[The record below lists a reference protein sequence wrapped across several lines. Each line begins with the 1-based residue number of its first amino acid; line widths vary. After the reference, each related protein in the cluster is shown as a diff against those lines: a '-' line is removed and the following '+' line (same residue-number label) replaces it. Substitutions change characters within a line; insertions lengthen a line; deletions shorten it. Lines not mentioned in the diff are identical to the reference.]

1 MNLFANLLLNIL
13 FQSGWATAQKA
24 FIKAEL
30 GEIVN
35 TFCAELVNVWLPL
48 DFSICIFFYRIVSGS
63 SRSAV

>member
-35 TFCAELVNVWLPL
+35 NLLRRTCKRLA
-48 DFSICIFFYRIVSGS
+48 
-63 SRSAV
+63 SA